1 MIDNVEIYLLCSSL
15 FSIFLFSVTY
25 IIMCYIP
32 FKNEK
37 NKYVINSIFC
47 IIILFFIF
55 SYIIYGSNLMMEVSS
70 ALIIGAISSILLTL
84 SMFYDKLFDKH
95 KKVNNKEIISIED
108 VIGLT
113 GQIIHILDPEGDENV
128 YIGKLDGNRI
138 IMLFSIEK
146 LEINNIFR
154 VTEFKN
160 GKFYCVLNEEKEN
173 NEKNNN

>member
-1 MIDNVEIYLLCSSL
+1 MIDNVKIYLLCSSL

-25 IIMCYIP
+25 IIMCYKP

-37 NKYVINSIFC
+37 IKHVINSIFSV
-47 IIILFFIF
+47 IILFFII

-70 ALIIGAISSILLTL
+70 VLIIGAISSILLTL
-84 SMFYDKLFDKH
+84 IMFYDRLFDKY
-95 KKVNNKEIISIED
+95 KKVNNKEIVSVED

-113 GQIIHILDPEGDENV
+113 GQIVHILDPEDGEYAYV
-128 YIGKLDGNRI
+128 GKLDGNRI
-138 IMLFSIEK
+138 IMSFSIEK
-146 LEINNIFR
+146 LEINDIFR

-160 GKFYCVLNEEKEN
+160 GKFYCVLNKEKED